1 VPTSARSSLSS
12 IATSG
17 PHGRFIAGTLVSGR
31 YRIISLLGKGGMG
44 EVYRADDLTLGQ
56 SVALKFLPESLV
68 DNPDAVSRFRNEVR
82 VARQVSHPNV
92 CRVHDVGEIDGQLF
106 LSMEYVD
113 GEDLASLLRRIGRLP
128 EDKALEIARKLCAG
142 LAAAHEKGVL
152 HRDLKPAN
160 VMLDARGQV
169 LLTDFGLAG
178 VANVISGDE
187 VRCGTPA
194 YMSPEQLAGKEVT
207 VRSDIYALG
216 LVLYE
221 LFTGKRPFD
230 GNSLDELIEAQR
242 TNTPP
247 SISSMVRDLDPAVE
261 RVIVH
266 CLDPEPSRRPAS
278 ALVVAAGLP
287 GADPLAAALAAGE
300 TPSPELVAAAGEDV
314 GLRLRVAVP
323 LGALMLVALGF
334 HTWASARDS
343 MLERLRP
350 TVSPEVLRHTA
361 RQIIRAAGYGGAV
374 DSEHG
379 FLWSNDF
386 ARWVSTNDKPRPDWS
401 AVAKGRAPILKY
413 WYREA
418 AETIPGTMFH
428 DQALTLG
435 ATTDTDPPPTTAGS
449 IHVELDVQGRLLEFR
464 AMPAQK
470 LDAPAK
476 PSMPDWTP
484 LFRLAGLDLA
494 QLKPAEPA
502 WTFLEA
508 SDMRAAWTGLWP
520 GSQRPL
526 RIEAAAFSG
535 KPVVFSLLGP
545 WARADRT
552 PEPSPPNPRLI
563 LLSVLLIAAL
573 VASVYLAR
581 ENLRRGRGD
590 LRGAVRLAVF
600 VFCAQFAL
608 WLARMHFVSGIGLV
622 GYLLVEICTASAFA
636 LFSWTVYLAAEP
648 FARRYWPQT
657 LIGWTRVLSG
667 RIRDGIVGRDVLIG
681 CATTLLWG
689 TIIAANRTLNPEFQ
703 PSMPSTELLIGFR
716 GALGEYLENIPS
728 MIWAALVLFFV
739 IFLLRLLLRSDW
751 LAGAAFTA
759 LFVGAAVVG
768 SASTTD
774 VVLTAIIYGTFAFV
788 AIRFGLLA
796 VAAMMMFDAIGDM
809 PASFDSSA
817 WYYPWFVLTVL
828 LSAAAILWA
837 FAQSIRRRPASTA

>member
-1 VPTSARSSLSS
+1 
-12 IATSG
+12 
-17 PHGRFIAGTLVSGR
+17 VSGR
-31 YRIISLLGKGGMG
+31 YRIISILGKGGMG

-56 SVALKFLPESLV
+56 SVALKFLPESLAE
-68 DNPDAVSRFRNEVR
+68 NPDALNRFRNEVR
-82 VARQVSHPNV
+82 IARQVSHPNV
-92 CRVHDVGEIDGQLF
+92 CRVHDVGEVDGQLF

-178 VANVISGDE
+178 VADAIYGDE
-187 VRCGTPA
+187 IRSGTPA

-221 LFTGKRPFD
+221 LFTGKRPFE
-230 GNSLDELIEAQR
+230 GSSLNELLEAQR
-242 TNTPP
+242 ANTPP
-247 SISSMVRDLDPAVE
+247 SISSLVRDLDPSVE
-261 RVIVH
+261 RIIAR
-266 CLDPEPSRRPAS
+266 CLDPEASRRPSS
-278 ALVVAAGLP
+278 AITVAAALP
-287 GADPLAAALAAGE
+287 GGDPLAAALAAGE

-314 GLRLRVAVP
+314 ALRLRVAVP
-323 LGALMLVALGF
+323 LAALMLVSVGIN
-334 HTWASARDS
+334 TWAIARDS

-350 TVSPEVLRHTA
+350 TISPEVLRHTA
-361 RQIIRAAGYGGAV
+361 RNMIRGLGYGGAV

-379 FLWSNDF
+379 FIWGRDF
-386 ARWVSTNDKPRPDWS
+386 AGWVEKNDKPHPDWS

-418 AETIPGTMFH
+418 AESIPGVMFH

-435 ATTDTDPPPTTAGS
+435 ATTDTDPPPITVGS
-449 IHVELDVQGRLLEFR
+449 IHVELDAQGRLLEFR
-464 AMPAQK
+464 AMPVQK
-470 LDAPAK
+470 LDEPAK
-476 PSMPDWTP
+476 ASSPDWAA
-484 LFRLAGLDLA
+484 LFRLAELDLA
-494 QLKPAEPA
+494 AFKPAEPM
-502 WTFLEA
+502 WTFLEP
-508 SDMRAAWTGLWP
+508 SDTRAAWTGVWP
-520 GSQRPL
+520 GSTRPL
-526 RIEAAAFSG
+526 RVEAAAFAG

-552 PEPSPPNPRLI
+552 PEQRPPDPKLL
-563 LLSVLLIAAL
+563 LLSVILIAVL
-573 VASVYLAR
+573 VASVYLSR

-590 LRGAVRLAVF
+590 QRGAIRLAVF
-600 VFCAQFAL
+600 VFCTQFAL
-608 WLARMHFVSGIGLV
+608 WLARMHFVWGLGLV
-622 GYLLVEICTASAFA
+622 GYLLLEICTASAFA
-636 LFSWTVYLAAEP
+636 LLSWAVYLAAEP
-648 FARRYWPQT
+648 FARRNWPQT

-681 CATTLLWG
+681 GATALSWRTM
-689 TIIAANRTLNPEFQ
+689 IAVNRTLHPELQ
-703 PSMPSTELLIGFR
+703 PDMPSPDLLISFR
-716 GALGEYLENIPS
+716 GTVREYLENIPS
-728 MIWAALVLFFV
+728 VILVALVLFFV

-759 LFVGAAVVG
+759 LFVGAAVVA

-774 VVLTAIIYGTFAFV
+774 IVFTAVIYGSFAFV
-788 AIRFGLLA
+788 AIRFGVLA
-796 VAAMMMFDAIGDM
+796 VAAILMFDAFGDM

-817 WYYPWFVLTVL
+817 WYYPWFVMFVL
-828 LSAAAILWA
+828 LCVGTILWA
-837 FAQSIRRRPASTA
+837 FVESIRRQRIGAA

>member
-1 VPTSARSSLSS
+1 
-12 IATSG
+12 
-17 PHGRFIAGTLVSGR
+17 
-31 YRIISLLGKGGMG
+31 MG

-68 DNPDAVSRFRNEVR
+68 DNPDAINRFRNEVR
-82 VARQVSHPNV
+82 IARQVSHPNV
-92 CRVHDVGEIDGQLF
+92 CRVHDVGEVDGQFF

-178 VANVISGDE
+178 VADAISGDE
-187 VRCGTPA
+187 VRSGTPA

-221 LFTGKRPFD
+221 LFTGRRPFE
-230 GNSLDELIEAQR
+230 GNSLIELIEAQR
-242 TNTPP
+242 ANTPP
-247 SISSMVRDLDPAVE
+247 SISSMVRDLDAAVE
-261 RVIVH
+261 RIIVR

-278 ALVVAAGLP
+278 AMIVAAALP
-287 GADPLAAALAAGE
+287 GGDPLAAALAAGE

-314 GLRLRVAVP
+314 ALRLRVAVP
-323 LGALMLVALGF
+323 LAALMLVALAI

-361 RQIIRAAGYGGAV
+361 RNIIRGVGYGDAV
-374 DSEHG
+374 DFEHG
-379 FLWSNDF
+379 FIWSRDY
-386 ARWVSTNDKPRPDWS
+386 AGWVAKNDKPRPDWN
-401 AVAKGRAPILKY
+401 AIAKGRAPILKY

-418 AETIPGTMFH
+418 AEPIPGVMFH

-435 ATTDTDPPPTTAGS
+435 LTTDTDPPPITAGS
-449 IHVELDVQGRLLEFR
+449 IHVELDAAGRLLEFR
-464 AMPAQK
+464 AMPVEK

-476 PSMPDWTP
+476 ASMPDWTP
-484 LFRLAGLDLA
+484 LFPLAGLELA
-494 QLKPAEPA
+494 AFKPAEPV

-508 SDMRAAWTGLWP
+508 SDTRAAWTGVWP
-520 GSQRPL
+520 GSDRPL
-526 RIEAAAFSG
+526 RVEAAAFAG

-545 WARADRT
+545 WARAHRT
-552 PEPSPPNPRLI
+552 PEPSPPNPKLM
-563 LLSVLLIAAL
+563 LLAVILIAVL
-573 VASVYLAR
+573 VASVYLSR

-590 LRGAVRLAVF
+590 RRGALRLAVF

-608 WLARMHFVSGIGLV
+608 WMTRMHFVSGLGLL
-622 GYLLVEICTASAFA
+622 GYVLVEICTASAFA
-636 LFSWTVYLAAEP
+636 LFSWAVYLAAEP
-648 FARRYWPQT
+648 FVRRYWPQT

-667 RIRDGIVGRDVLIG
+667 RIRDGVVGRDLLIG
-681 CATTLLWG
+681 GATTLFWATL
-689 TIIAANRTLNPEFQ
+689 IAVNRTLNPEFQ
-703 PSMPSTELLIGFR
+703 PSMPSTELLISSR

-728 MIWAALVLFFV
+728 VIWVALVLFFV

-759 LFVGAAVVG
+759 LFVGAAVVD
-768 SASTTD
+768 SASATD
-774 VVLTAIIYGTFAFV
+774 IILTAIIYGSFAFV

-796 VAAMMMFDAIGDM
+796 VAAMMIFDSLGDM

-828 LSAAAILWA
+828 LFAAAILWA
-837 FAQSIRRRPASTA
+837 FVVSIRRQRPGTA